1 MTNRLV
7 LPQELTIYTV
17 GELRNSWLSW
27 LSEHADE
34 QHVDASLVDQ
44 VDGAGLQ
51 LLLSLARSMATHD
64 VTLQLDDP
72 SSTLLAA
79 CSTLGLID
87 PLGLHGALGVAA

>member
-1 MTNRLV
+1 MPNQLV

-34 QHVDASLVDQ
+34 PHVDASLVDQ

-51 LLLSLARSMATHD
+51 LLLSLARSMATRD

-72 SSTLLAA
+72 SSTLRGA
-79 CSTLGLID
+79 CSTLGLLG
-87 PLGLHGALGVAA
+87 PLGLPASAGVAA